1 MNHEHSFLD
10 ACTYDAYVPLLYITP
25 LHQQLN
31 VREIKSKIKLVDYH
45 GSPGSFAAAALASD
59 MYPSGH
65 FQRVSELTADTFD
78 GVVKRE
84 VDAGRT
90 LFVRWI
96 ASPK

>member
-1 MNHEHSFLD
+1 MKHTL
-10 ACTYDAYVPLLYITP
+10 YVGKPRAR
-25 LHQQLN
+25 LN
-31 VREIKSKIKLVDYH
+31 WSTTMAALAL
-45 GSPGSFAAAALASD
+45 FAAAALASD
-59 MYPSGH
+59 MYPPGH

>member
-1 MNHEHSFLD
+1 MAAL
-10 ACTYDAYVPLLYITP
+10 ALCL
-25 LHQQLN
+25 
-31 VREIKSKIKLVDYH
+31 
-45 GSPGSFAAAALASD
+45 FAAAALASD
-59 MYPSGH
+59 MYPPGH